1 MKKINLISDFYATS
15 PYGGNLETEDREQ
28 LSKDFQKWFD
38 EKMKDFEFA
47 SRFLM
52 CHLGNPELYHPHYT
66 AIVTNAT
73 AEVLQSEETVG
84 YNNDYVPD

>member
-28 LSKDFQKWFD
+28 LAKDFQEWFD
-38 EKMKDFEFA
+38 EKMKNFEFA

-52 CHLGNPELYHPHYT
+52 CHLGDPELYNPHFT
-66 AIVTNAT
+66 AIVTNT
-73 AEVLQSEETVG
+73 IAEVMQGKKATG
-84 YNNDYVPD
+84 YIEDYIPD